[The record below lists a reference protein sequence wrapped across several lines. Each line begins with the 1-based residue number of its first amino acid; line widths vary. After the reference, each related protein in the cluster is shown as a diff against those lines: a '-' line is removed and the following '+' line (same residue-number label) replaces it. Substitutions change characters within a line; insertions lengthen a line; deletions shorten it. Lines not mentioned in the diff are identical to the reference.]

1 MEDRSEASP
10 AVIIAV
16 ESDPDSS
23 EESQPSPSKPEVSP
37 IRFSATNGKRH
48 RCFNCGQNPA
58 VRLCIC
64 QFPLKSYCPQ
74 CWPAHLKTKG
84 PKMHL
89 LVPLHAADM
98 LTSEESV
105 PDFITREVFSNN
117 VAEALNGNLVRVAGA
132 KADLRSACEQLQS
145 DIDHYRDTK
154 LQELSEIEGELKAR
168 IDVALRGIEEI
179 RYVPYFIPK
188 NEPERLILEE
198 WRNSVENITERLS
211 MFVSTLN
218 IEHLVLQLPSMT
230 YFHAN
235 YAVLYPATSQQPRTF
250 LPCVQSNVLRSLS
263 LTTHTWREIPLS
275 LHTDITYNSV
285 VSFLTN
291 GDIFACGGKTHNKA
305 YTIDGLSLDIQEIAP
320 MLLSRYAHG
329 LVATSDYVY
338 VFGGKGESD
347 YKECERYD
355 LKLKAWADLRPMHKA
370 RSSITPCRLYLKI
383 FIAGGFSNTFE
394 TFSLTTDKF
403 ELHALPSP
411 MLSGTTCIAADGTV
425 LIFGRQ
431 ILLEIDSECKTVS
444 RLGALQGNDWWSNI
458 APVSFNGEVYFCRRT
473 SASQPLVYKV
483 NAITKKVEEV
493 A

>member
-132 KADLRSACEQLQS
+132 KADLRSACEQLHS

-235 YAVLYPATSQQPRTF
+235 
-250 LPCVQSNVLRSLS
+250 
-263 LTTHTWREIPLS
+263 
-275 LHTDITYNSV
+275 
-285 VSFLTN
+285 
-291 GDIFACGGKTHNKA
+291 
-305 YTIDGLSLDIQEIAP
+305 
-320 MLLSRYAHG
+320 
-329 LVATSDYVY
+329 
-338 VFGGKGESD
+338 
-347 YKECERYD
+347 
-355 LKLKAWADLRPMHKA
+355 
-370 RSSITPCRLYLKI
+370 
-383 FIAGGFSNTFE
+383 
-394 TFSLTTDKF
+394 
-403 ELHALPSP
+403 
-411 MLSGTTCIAADGTV
+411 
-425 LIFGRQ
+425 
-431 ILLEIDSECKTVS
+431 
-444 RLGALQGNDWWSNI
+444 
-458 APVSFNGEVYFCRRT
+458 
-473 SASQPLVYKV
+473 
-483 NAITKKVEEV
+483 
-493 A
+493 

>member
-1 MEDRSEASP
+1 MEDRPEAGP

-23 EESQPSPSKPEVSP
+23 EESQSSPSKSNVSP
-37 IRFSATNGKRH
+37 VRVSANGRRH

-117 VAEALNGNLVRVAGA
+117 VAEALNDNLVRVAAA
-132 KADLRSACEQLQS
+132 KADLRSACERLHS
-145 DIDHYRDTK
+145 EIDQYRDTK
-154 LQELSEIEGELKAR
+154 LQELSEIESELKAR
-168 IDVALRGIEEI
+168 IEVSLRGIEEI

-198 WRNSVENITERLS
+198 WRNSVENIVERLS
-211 MFVSTLN
+211 MFVSTLT

-230 YFHAN
+230 HFHAN
-235 YAVLYPATSQQPRTF
+235 YAVLYPPTSQQPRTF

-329 LVATSDYVY
+329 LVATSDFVY
-338 VFGGKGESD
+338 VFGGKGEID

-355 LKLKAWADLRPMHKA
+355 LKLQTWADLRPMHKA

-383 FIAGGFSNTFE
+383 FLAGGFSNTFE

-403 ELHALPSP
+403 ELHSLPSP

-483 NAITKKVEEV
+483 NSITKKVEEV